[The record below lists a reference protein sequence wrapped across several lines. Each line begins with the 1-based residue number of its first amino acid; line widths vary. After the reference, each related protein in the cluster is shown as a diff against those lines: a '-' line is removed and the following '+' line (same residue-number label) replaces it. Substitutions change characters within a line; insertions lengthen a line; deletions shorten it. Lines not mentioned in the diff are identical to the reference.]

1 MTETSLEFYMKKLSD
16 YLDVEVNYLTDIG
29 SGFSINSES
38 VFALT
43 IEHIRDGAFKYKKK
57 VYDFDSAETHE
68 IITNIEKHLLEQL
81 KNIGGDTFENYSTLE
96 AHLYHTFST
105 LMISLSALLKNSI
118 TSEDDNLIPDAAH
131 MVMSYIKQLK
141 DPDSEIYNTYKNNLE
156 IRWN

>member
-1 MTETSLEFYMKKLSD
+1 MKKYKKLDYNEQDLESLSNSDLKKLSD

-81 KNIGGDTFENYSTLE
+81 KNPLIFP
-96 AHLYHTFST
+96 
-105 LMISLSALLKNSI
+105 
-118 TSEDDNLIPDAAH
+118 NLIP
-131 MVMSYIKQLK
+131 
-141 DPDSEIYNTYKNNLE
+141 
-156 IRWN
+156 